1 MIIWSQMKQQE
12 RGNERMKAKINIA
25 VACGGGIF
33 TTTVVTDK
41 IKEILKKEKI
51 AFHIAPHK
59 ITEVANLE
67 GFDLIVVTGKTNA
80 KNKAGAPVMLGLP
93 LFTGVGADEFTEEL
107 LAEIRRIMEA

>member
-1 MIIWSQMKQQE
+1 
-12 RGNERMKAKINIA
+12 MKAKINIA

-51 AFHIAPHK
+51 PFSINPHK
-59 ITEVANLE
+59 ITEVPNLE
-67 GFDLIVVTGKTNA
+67 RYDLIVVTGKTNA

-93 LFTGVGADEFTEEL
+93 LFTGVGAEQFTEEL
-107 LAEIRRIMEA
+107 LEAVKKIMDE

>member
-1 MIIWSQMKQQE
+1 
-12 RGNERMKAKINIA
+12 MKAKINMA

-51 AFHIAPHK
+51 AFSITPHK
-59 ITEVANLE
+59 ITEVPNLA
-67 GFDLIVVTGKTNA
+67 GYDLIVVTGKTNA

-93 LFTGVGADEFTEEL
+93 LFTGVGSEEFTEEML
-107 LAEIRRIMEA
+107 KEINRIMEE